1 LAVVYKR
8 SSIGKDDSSQT
19 ADIPSKDV
27 STNDTVSKDIPSK
40 GILLKDSSTNDISAD
55 NDSFMTA
62 LDEMSPQQQQQLN
75 VVSLSSGSTFY
86 LQLLKF

>member
-19 ADIPSKDV
+19 ADIPSKDI

-62 LDEMSPQQQQQLN
+62 LDEMSPQQQQQQLN
-75 VVSLSSGSTFY
+75 VVSLSSGSTFF
-86 LQLLKF
+86 LQV

>member
-40 GILLKDSSTNDISAD
+40 GILPKDSSTNDISAD

-86 LQLLKF
+86 FEVLKI